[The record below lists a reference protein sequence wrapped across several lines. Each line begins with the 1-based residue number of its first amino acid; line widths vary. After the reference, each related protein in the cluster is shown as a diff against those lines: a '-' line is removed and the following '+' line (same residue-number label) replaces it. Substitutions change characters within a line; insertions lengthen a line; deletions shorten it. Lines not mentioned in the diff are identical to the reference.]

1 MFVRIAISVLAL
13 ALVPLASSTL
23 AQAED
28 SADKAKA
35 VKDDGGKYLDA
46 GGNPTYKIEN
56 GTVDWYT
63 FSGYRRYHS
72 DCHVCHGQ
80 DGTGSSYAPA
90 LANSLKNIDYPA
102 PSNRKATCRPACS
115 ASQPSPKLI
124 TICRTVAINA
134 NADCVRPINR
144 FGTKPR
150 IEDCVST
157 APMARHPAAGHP
169 STKTSLRR
177 RRMPK
182 HPAWGDDMTGGDAS
196 KPRVILLIIGA
207 LAMSLSNAQAQGA
220 GLGAAGE
227 LVDPDILRVCADPS
241 NMPFTDQSGQ
251 GFENKLAE
259 LVARKTGRKSVAY
272 TWFPTV
278 IGFVRNTLA
287 ANRCDVIMGYAQG
300 DELVQNTNAY
310 YRSAYVLLHPK
321 GDDLEGVETIEDPK
335 LAGKR
340 IGVVESTPPTAN
352 MAANKLLRTAKIYPL
367 AVDTRVTPSMGEV
380 VIKDMLA
387 GKIDAAILWGPMAGY
402 YAKQLKANVAIVPRP
417 SDQEWKRTL
426 NKVIREN
433 QAEINKLLLDY
444 NVPLI
449 DEHDNAITAAP

>member
-1 MFVRIAISVLAL
+1 
-13 ALVPLASSTL
+13 
-23 AQAED
+23 
-28 SADKAKA
+28 
-35 VKDDGGKYLDA
+35 
-46 GGNPTYKIEN
+46 
-56 GTVDWYT
+56 
-63 FSGYRRYHS
+63 
-72 DCHVCHGQ
+72 
-80 DGTGSSYAPA
+80 
-90 LANSLKNIDYPA
+90 
-102 PSNRKATCRPACS
+102 
-115 ASQPSPKLI
+115 
-124 TICRTVAINA
+124 
-134 NADCVRPINR
+134 
-144 FGTKPR
+144 
-150 IEDCVST
+150 
-157 APMARHPAAGHP
+157 
-169 STKTSLRR
+169 
-177 RRMPK
+177 MPK
-182 HPAWGDDMTGGDAS
+182 NPAWEDDVTGRVAS
-196 KPRVILLIIGA
+196 KPRFVLPLLGA
-207 LAMSLSNAQAQGA
+207 LALLPSAAWAQGA

-241 NMPFTDQSGQ
+241 NMPFTDQNGQ

-310 YRSAYVLLHPK
+310 YRSSYVLVHPK
-321 GDDLEGVETIEDPK
+321 GDGLEGVETIEDPK

-340 IGVVESTPPTAN
+340 IGVVERTPPTAN

-380 VIKDMLA
+380 MIKDMLA

-402 YAKQLKANVAIVPRP
+402 YAKQLDANVAIVPLVKEKTGSRMSYRITMGVRP

-449 DEHDNAITAAP
+449 DEHDNPITATPG